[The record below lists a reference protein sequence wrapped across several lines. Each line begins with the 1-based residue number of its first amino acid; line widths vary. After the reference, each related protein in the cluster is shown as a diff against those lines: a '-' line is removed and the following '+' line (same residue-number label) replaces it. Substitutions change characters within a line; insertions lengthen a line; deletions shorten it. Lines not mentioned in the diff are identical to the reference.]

1 MMTKFNANSF
11 SLKGKVALITGGA
24 HGLGK
29 YYSLA
34 LSLYG
39 ADIFVVSNSTDGW
52 DDLKRAVTANGQQV
66 EFCQQDI
73 TETGSAD
80 KLVAAAVKRFGHLD
94 ILINNAGMQLR
105 NDVLAFKDADW
116 EKVIDLNLNALYFLS
131 HAAAK
136 EMAKRK
142 SGKII
147 NIGSMQSYRAGKFI
161 FPYTAS
167 KHAVMGL
174 TKAYADA
181 LSPYNIQVNGIA
193 PGYISTDM
201 TKPLQEDP
209 VRGPEIKGHIPSG
222 EWGVPDQLMGPMV
235 FLASAASDYVTGV
248 MLPVDGGYLL
258 R

>member
-1 MMTKFNANSF
+1 MTKFDQNSF
-11 SLKGKVALITGGA
+11 SLKNKVVLITGGA

-29 YYSLA
+29 FYSEA
-34 LSLYG
+34 LSMYG
-39 ADIFVVSNSTDGW
+39 ADIFIVSQSKDGW
-52 DDLKRAVTANGQQV
+52 NEIKKIIENNGQRV
-66 EFCQQDI
+66 GSLQQDI
-73 TETGSAD
+73 TEPDCAD
-80 KLVAAAVKRFGHLD
+80 GIIAKVIEKFGHLD
-94 ILINNAGMQLR
+94 ILINNAGIQLR
-105 NDVLAFKDADW
+105 NDVLKFKDEDW
-116 EKVIDLNLNALYFLS
+116 RRVIDLNLNALYYLS
-131 HAAAK
+131 HSAAK
-136 EMAKRK
+136 EMSKQK
-142 SGKII
+142 HGKII

-201 TKPLQEDP
+201 TKVLQDDP
-209 VRGPEIKGHIPSG
+209 VRGPEIKEHIPSG
-222 EWGVPDQLMGPMV
+222 EWGIPAELMGPMV
-235 FLASAASDYVTGV
+235 FLASDASNYVTGV